1 MTWLLYQTPP
11 NKQAAAAREL
21 RRRNIEP
28 YMLMA
33 FPHTRVNRH
42 AKAKRPNPTIRP
54 QYLGNY
60 VALDLSPEQEWLI
73 SRRDWLPVAIR
84 PVPQPMGRRPVL
96 SPSGVRFWTQP
107 PRGLF
112 RDVDVPRLHEA
123 TGVVNFEPGEKVASY
138 SHGFAGVDAQ
148 VIRASVVN
156 GKIKVAFK
164 QDMWELEAEVP
175 VELIVKV
182 A

>member
-1 MTWLLYQTPP
+1 MTWLLYQTAP
-11 NKQAAAAREL
+11 NKQASAAREL

-33 FPHTRVNRH
+33 FPNTRVNRH
-42 AKAKRPNPTIRP
+42 AKAKRPNPAIKP

-60 VALDLSPEQEWLI
+60 VALDLCPDQEWLI
-73 SRRDWLPVAIR
+73 SRPDWLPVAVR
-84 PVPQPMGRRPVL
+84 PVPQPMGRRPLL
-96 SPSGVRFWTQP
+96 SPSGVRFWTDP

-123 TGVVNFEPGEKVASY
+123 TGAREFEAGERIASY
-138 SHGFAGVDAQ
+138 SHGFAGLDAR

-156 GKIKVAFK
+156 GKIKVLFK
-164 QDMWELEAEVP
+164 QDMFELEAEVP
-175 VELIVKV
+175 VELCQRV

>member
-1 MTWLLYQTPP
+1 MTFLLYQTPP

-21 RRRNIEP
+21 RRRSIEP
-28 YMLMA
+28 YMLMC

-54 QYLGNY
+54 QYIGNY

-73 SRRDWLPVAIR
+73 SRPDWLPVAIR

-96 SPSGVRFWTQP
+96 SPSGVRFWTNP

-112 RDVDVPRLHEA
+112 RDVDVPRLREA
-123 TGVVNFEPGEKVASY
+123 TGAPDFREGEKVAIY
-138 SHGFAGVDAQ
+138 SHGFQGIDAD
-148 VIRASVVN
+148 VLRATVVN
-156 GKIKVAFK
+156 GKIRVNFRNG
-164 QDMWELEAEVP
+164 MFETEAEVAA
-175 VELIVKV
+175 ELCQRV